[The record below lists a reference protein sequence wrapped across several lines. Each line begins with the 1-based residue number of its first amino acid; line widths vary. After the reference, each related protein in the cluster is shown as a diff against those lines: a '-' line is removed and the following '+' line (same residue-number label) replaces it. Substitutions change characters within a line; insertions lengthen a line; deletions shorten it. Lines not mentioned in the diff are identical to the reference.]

1 MIKKI
6 SSIVARY
13 AAHPVVKGSAI
24 MFGGTMLTNVLAYL
38 YHLVVGRIL
47 GPVGY
52 GELAALLSI
61 FYILNAPA
69 TVLQNIL
76 VKFFSRFKAK
86 NDYGQAKQLLFGIS
100 RSVFLVE
107 IGFFVLL
114 VPFIPAA
121 SAFLRIDDRLNLIW
135 LYLMFASFVFSIVNV
150 SALQAFQLFFP
161 LSVVVSLGGL
171 LRLIFG
177 AVGALFGVGWT
188 LFSNVLA
195 SIIAYVATFLPLR
208 GLLAHKARPIT
219 ISPSSALYYS
229 IPVFIS
235 ILSITALFSQDVV
248 LVKHFF
254 SAREAGLY
262 SSLSVLGKIIFFASA
277 SLAYVAFPVLAE
289 RKELGK
295 PYGKIVFMS
304 LVLVAGMS
312 FGVTLFYFL
321 FPSFVVNLLF
331 GKAFEGASGLL
342 GQFGLFISFYT
353 LSNLFTSMYLALGKT
368 GVWVLTALA
377 AVIQAVVITIS
388 HGSLSIVIVN
398 NALVAAGLFIAL
410 LLYYPYAKSRD

>member
-24 MFGGTMLTNVLAYL
+24 MFGGTMLANVLAYL

-76 VKFFSRFKAK
+76 VKFFSRLKAK

-114 VPFIPAA
+114 VPFIPAL
-121 SAFLRIDDRLNLIW
+121 SAFLRIEDRLNLIW
-135 LYLMFASFVFSIVNV
+135 LYLMFASFVFSIVNM

-171 LRLIFG
+171 LRLVFG

-195 SIIAYVATFLPLR
+195 SLIAYVATFLPLR

-295 PYGKIVFMS
+295 PYGKIVFLS

-312 FGVTLFYFL
+312 FGVTLLYFV

-377 AVIQAVVITIS
+377 AVIQAIVITVS